1 MSRAAMAPSSTS
13 VRSALALDR
22 LNGSYRGTKGH
33 LLKLSLRLQQEAAGK
48 GVRVQVVLP
57 GATRTAIWEKAGT
70 DIASLPPNIVMDVD
84 EMVDAALVRVDRG
97 EGGTVPSLGASRCLP
112 YLITFVITSS
122 APSEAIHVLLQP
134 RESSLKAHLRTSL
147 DRYSTKQ
154 GFNSPRIQVACYQ

>member
-1 MSRAAMAPSSTS
+1 MAPSSTS
-13 VRSALALDR
+13 VRS
-22 LNGSYRGTKGH
+22 GTRARQAQRQLPRHQGH

-97 EGGTVPSLGASRCLP
+97 EGVTVPSLGASRCLP

-122 APSEAIHVLLQP
+122 AVRSNPC
-134 RESSLKAHLRTSL
+134 SST
-147 DRYSTKQ
+147 T
-154 GFNSPRIQVACYQ
+154 PRILSKSTSKDVSG